1 MFTGI
6 IEELGEIEEV
16 RRGGDAVRLS
26 IRAEKVIDGTKVGD
40 SIDVNGV
47 CLTVVEISGRS
58 FRVDVVRETMKKTAL
73 RGLRRG
79 DRVNLERALRV
90 GERVGGHFVT
100 GHVDGVGKIVR
111 KGGGIV
117 VIEAPAEII
126 GYVFQRASIAVDGIS
141 LTVQNTYGN
150 RFEVAVIPHTAL
162 VTTLG
167 FKGVGASVNLEV
179 DMLSKQVETSLQQR
193 RKGITREFL
202 SEKGFTE

>member
-40 SIDVNGV
+40 SIDINGV
-47 CLTVVEISGRS
+47 CLTVVEVSGRS
-58 FRVDVVRETMKKTAL
+58 FRVDVVKETMKKTAL

-79 DRVNLERALRV
+79 GRVNLERALRV

-117 VIEAPAEII
+117 VIEAPAEIM

-141 LTVQNTYGN
+141 LTVQGTYGN

-167 FKGVGASVNLEV
+167 FEGVGASVNLEV
-179 DMLSKQVETSLQQR
+179 DMLSKQVETSLQKR
-193 RKGITREFL
+193 RKEITREFL
-202 SEKGFTE
+202 SERGFAK